1 MEGDNT
7 NGDKHSTSEIE
18 EDKNKETTT
27 LPPEIKNFFSTKKP
41 RDAMDGMASGAS
53 NIVKGIATGTAVFFA
68 APVAG
73 AVEGA
78 KNGGGPIG
86 AMKGF
91 GVGLGAGIAGGAGIA
106 AAGTA
111 TGMAQVG
118 RGMYH
123 TPGAVGAISEGK
135 DWDEEKREWIIY
147 DLKIEADEVMA
158 ISEQELIDSLLT
170 ESKNNETNYKDTENI
185 STNLENT
192 KRVVDLEYY
201 NILDINSNA
210 TSSEIKK
217 AYYLKAKQNHPD
229 RHPDD
234 PDAHAKFQKIG
245 EAYQVLSDEK
255 LRANY
260 DAGGKDGVEGIPKVD
275 SGALFAMIFGS
286 EKFEPLLGELQLA
299 SQMQIGEGPDAE
311 IRMHPKLLAYK
322 QKLRQ
327 VQCALNLAKK
337 LQPYIDSGGDKD
349 IFLNLLK
356 DEIKE
361 LSNSPFGGTLLM
373 TIGKSYHEHA
383 RAELGSFDGVAANM
397 ENAWRGITTRANI
410 FVSGARAAM
419 SAAEIQHLKKKMDE
433 NVNKE
438 QELSNEKNQN
448 ETKTNTE
455 NSKTSLKS
463 KLSQWI
469 KIKSDDKKKVIEN
482 PDELLKKKMEEMSGH
497 MLAVMWHV
505 TELDIRSTL
514 AKTCKKVTHDHSVDE
529 ATRSKRKIA
538 LKLLGEAFISQGVPY
553 EKGLQDIKNRLQQQM
568 EMVSKMEKES

>member
-1 MEGDNT
+1 MNDKSIKMDDSKRDEKNIDKKQLT
-7 NGDKHSTSEIE
+7 NEIE
-18 EDKNKETTT
+18 IENEDKNTTT

-260 DAGGKDGVEGIPKVD
+260 DTGGKDGV
-275 SGALFAMIFGS
+275 
-286 EKFEPLLGELQLA
+286 
-299 SQMQIGEGPDAE
+299 
-311 IRMHPKLLAYK
+311 
-322 QKLRQ
+322 
-327 VQCALNLAKK
+327 
-337 LQPYIDSGGDKD
+337 
-349 IFLNLLK
+349 
-356 DEIKE
+356 
-361 LSNSPFGGTLLM
+361 
-373 TIGKSYHEHA
+373 
-383 RAELGSFDGVAANM
+383 
-397 ENAWRGITTRANI
+397 
-410 FVSGARAAM
+410 
-419 SAAEIQHLKKKMDE
+419 
-433 NVNKE
+433 
-438 QELSNEKNQN
+438 
-448 ETKTNTE
+448 
-455 NSKTSLKS
+455 
-463 KLSQWI
+463 
-469 KIKSDDKKKVIEN
+469 
-482 PDELLKKKMEEMSGH
+482 
-497 MLAVMWHV
+497 
-505 TELDIRSTL
+505 
-514 AKTCKKVTHDHSVDE
+514 
-529 ATRSKRKIA
+529 
-538 LKLLGEAFISQGVPY
+538 
-553 EKGLQDIKNRLQQQM
+553 
-568 EMVSKMEKES
+568 